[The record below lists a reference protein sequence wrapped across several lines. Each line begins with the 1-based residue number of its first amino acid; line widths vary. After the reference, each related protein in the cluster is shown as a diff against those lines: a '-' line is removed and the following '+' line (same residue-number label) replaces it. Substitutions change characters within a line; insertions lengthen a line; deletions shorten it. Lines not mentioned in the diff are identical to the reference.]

1 MGNVVK
7 AILATLQN
15 FISFFSISNFI
26 NVTFCSNITVIMSQ
40 AKDIMSDYQTGV
52 LENSA
57 KMVLLFHMI
66 DESVKRRDKILIFR
80 YKLFPVSTTVNP
92 DPLLIS

>member
-1 MGNVVK
+1 
-7 AILATLQN
+7 
-15 FISFFSISNFI
+15 
-26 NVTFCSNITVIMSQ
+26 
-40 AKDIMSDYQTGV
+40 MSDYQTGV

>member
-1 MGNVVK
+1 
-7 AILATLQN
+7 
-15 FISFFSISNFI
+15 
-26 NVTFCSNITVIMSQ
+26 MSQ

-80 YKLFPVSTTVNP
+80 YKPFPVSTTVNP